1 MASYPFNNQANIPH
15 MKKNGWLMIGSM
27 LLTSLGGFG
36 QTLSPQTVNT
46 SGAAVHL
53 SGIQLEYSIG
63 GLVTQASANSTVLL
77 TQDFLQPYASDLVV
91 DPEDPGNPG
100 GGTGGLQ
107 LASGSGVDNAGTTF
121 INEQAIID
129 FTVGEAVSMSLEAG
143 STLLTQGILQPFTE
157 DLEALPVLGMEFTAR
172 RLNPAKVQLKWSTEQ
187 EFNNEGFTIQRKK
200 ETATDFESIH
210 FKPSAAPN
218 GNSLR
223 PLHYTY
229 VDQNN
234 YSGKTMYRIKQED
247 FDGRFMYST
256 VELVA
261 GMAGKQLDLKVWPIP
276 SAGPVNVQVVGIK
289 SDIIRVY
296 DSNGRLVQQQVISE
310 NSIVQINA
318 LRSGIYL
325 LQLVSQPQL
334 TTKII
339 IQK

>member
-1 MASYPFNNQANIPH
+1 
-15 MKKNGWLMIGSM
+15 MKCRQISLFLGMI
-27 LLTSLGGFG
+27 LFCSLAEAQEIRQHTINTAGRGI
-36 QTLSPQTVNT
+36 VN
-46 SGAAVHL
+46 
-53 SGIQLEYSIG
+53 SGIQLEYSFG
-63 GLVTQASANSTVLL
+63 GIVSETRINGNSLL
-77 TQDFLQPYASDLVV
+77 TQDFIQPYSVDLIP
-91 DPEDPGNPG
+91 DPEDPGDPG
-100 GGTGGLQ
+100 NAGNGIPIIN
-107 LASGSGVDNAGTTF
+107 SGAGVDNAGTTF

-129 FTVGEAVSMSLEAG
+129 FTVGEAFSVSLESG
-143 STLLTQGILQPFTE
+143 SNLLTQGILQPFTE

-172 RLNPAKVQLKWSTEQ
+172 RLNPSKVQLKWTTEQ

-200 ETATDFESIH
+200 ESALDFESIH

-218 GNSLR
+218 GNSSRKLQ
-223 PLHYTY
+223 YTY
-229 VDQNN
+229 IDQNN
-234 YSGKTMYRIKQED
+234 YPGKTLYRIKQED

-261 GMAGKQLDLKVWPIP
+261 GISGKQQELKVWPIP
-276 SAGPVNVQVVGIK
+276 SAGPVNVQVLGIK

-296 DSNGRLVQQQVISE
+296 DSNGRLIQQLVINE
-310 NSIVQINA
+310 NSVVQLNS

>member
-1 MASYPFNNQANIPH
+1 
-15 MKKNGWLMIGSM
+15 MKYCQFGLIAGM
-27 LLTSLGGFG
+27 LLFCLLAEAQSIRL
-36 QTLSPQTVNT
+36 QTIN
-46 SGAAVHL
+46 AAGWAKEQ
-53 SGIQLEYSIG
+53 SGIQLEYSFG
-63 GLVTQASANSTVLL
+63 GVVSETRINGNSLL
-77 TQDFLQPYASDLVV
+77 TQDFIQPYAADFVP

-100 GGTGGLQ
+100 GGGGGLQ
-107 LASGSGVDNAGTTF
+107 LASGAGVDNAGTTF

-129 FTVGEAVSMSLEAG
+129 FTVGEAVSMSLESG
-143 STLLTQGILQPFTE
+143 SNLLTQGILQPFTE

-172 RLNPAKVQLKWSTEQ
+172 RLNPSKVQLKWTTEQ

-200 ETATDFESIH
+200 ESALDFESTH

-218 GNSLR
+218 GNSSRRLQ
-223 PLHYTY
+223 YTY
-229 VDQNN
+229 IDQNN
-234 YSGKTMYRIKQED
+234 YPGKTLYRIKQED
-247 FDGRFMYST
+247 FDGRYMYST

-261 GMAGKQLDLKVWPIP
+261 GISGKQQELKVWPIP
-276 SAGPVNVQVVGIK
+276 SAGPVNVQVLGIK

-296 DSNGRLVQQQVISE
+296 DSNGRLVQQQVINE
-310 NSIVQINA
+310 NSVVQVNS

>member
-1 MASYPFNNQANIPH
+1 MASYPFNNQANNPD
-15 MKKNGWLMIGSM
+15 MKKNGLSLIALT
-27 LLTSLGGFG
+27 LLSYSVGFG
-36 QTLSPQTVNT
+36 QTLSPQTINT

-63 GLVTQASANSTVLL
+63 GLVTQSAGNATTVL
-77 TQDFLQPYASDLVV
+77 TQDFLQPYLADLVV

-100 GGTGGLQ
+100 GGTGGIQ
-107 LASGSGVDNAGTTF
+107 LASGAGVDNAGTTF

-129 FTVGEAVSMSLEAG
+129 FTVGEAFSVSLESG
-143 STLLTQGILQPFTE
+143 SNLLTQGILQPFTE

-172 RLNPAKVQLKWSTEQ
+172 RLNPAKVQLQWTTEQ
-187 EFNNEGFTIQRKK
+187 EFNNEGFTIERKK
-200 ETATDFESIH
+200 EAAPDFESIH

-223 PLHYTY
+223 RLHYSFI
-229 VDQNN
+229 DQNN
-234 YSGKTMYRIKQED
+234 YPGKTLYRIKQED

-261 GMAGKQLDLKVWPIP
+261 GITGKQQELKVWPIP
-276 SAGPVNVQVVGIK
+276 SAGPVNVQMVGIK

-310 NSIVQINA
+310 NSIVQLNL

-325 LQLVSQPQL
+325 LQLASQPQL

>member
-1 MASYPFNNQANIPH
+1 
-15 MKKNGWLMIGSM
+15 MKKYGWLVMALVLCYSAGI
-27 LLTSLGGFG
+27 G
-36 QTLSPQTVNT
+36 QTFSPQTVNT

-91 DPEDPGNPG
+91 DPGNPG

-129 FTVGEAVSMSLEAG
+129 FTVGEAISMSLEAG

-172 RLNPAKVQLKWSTEQ
+172 RLNAAKVQLKWTTEQ

-223 PLHYTY
+223 PLHYAY
-229 VDQNN
+229 IDQNN

-261 GMAGKQLDLKVWPIP
+261 GMAGKQLELKVWPLP

-318 LRSGIYL
+318 LRSGIFL